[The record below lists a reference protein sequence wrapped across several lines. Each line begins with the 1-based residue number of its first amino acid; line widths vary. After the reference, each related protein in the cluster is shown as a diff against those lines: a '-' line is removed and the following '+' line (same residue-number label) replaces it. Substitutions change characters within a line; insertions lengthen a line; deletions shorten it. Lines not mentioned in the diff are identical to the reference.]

1 VTQFQQSASVQ
12 TLDTPQR
19 GFTAPFLAITAGLIA
34 VLMAVAVISFAVDA
48 RPSDTAGY
56 ADTAAGNAYAA
67 GLNAAI
73 TQHQAGSAQ
82 RQAEQWAAAAIVT
95 RSQSLNDGWEAAQ
108 IRHGQAMRDL
118 VKRVP
123 TAE

>member
-1 VTQFQQSASVQ
+1 MTQFQETVSAR

-19 GFTAPFLAITAGLIA
+19 GYTGPFLAITAGLIA

-48 RPSDTAGY
+48 RPSDAAGY

-73 TQHQAGSAQ
+73 TQHQVDSAQ
-82 RQAEQWAAAAIVT
+82 RIADQWAAAALVS
-95 RSQSLNDGWEAAQ
+95 RAQSLNDGWEAAQ